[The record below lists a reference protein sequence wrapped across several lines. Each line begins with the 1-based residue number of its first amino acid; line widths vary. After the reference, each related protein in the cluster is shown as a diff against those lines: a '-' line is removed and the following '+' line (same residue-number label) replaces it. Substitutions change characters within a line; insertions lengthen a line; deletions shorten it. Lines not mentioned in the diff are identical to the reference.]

1 MDASKH
7 RRSAITVAD
16 LDQTSPSNSTQ
27 GALVNE
33 RLSAVLI
40 RLSLSGNERLSIA
53 DLMDGFGER
62 SFGSVLLVLAVP
74 ATLLPPL
81 ASAVLGA
88 PLLLISTQ
96 LLIRRAQPWLPEGL
110 SRLSLGRARATI
122 VLARAAKTVERLE
135 TASRPRFD
143 ALFHPWHARVVAVG
157 CMGLSMVLMLPTPI
171 AHTAAGLGIGA
182 FAAGLI
188 QRDGLAL
195 LAGWLLTIACGL
207 ILALIVG
214 GAVIGW
220 RHLV

>member
-1 MDASKH
+1 M
-7 RRSAITVAD
+7 ITVAD
-16 LDQTSPSNSTQ
+16 LDPTSPPNSPDSPVA
-27 GALVNE
+27 GE
-33 RLSAVLI
+33 RLSVMLI
-40 RLSLSGNERLSIA
+40 RLSLAGRERLSIA
-53 DLMDGFGER
+53 DLMDGLGER
-62 SFGSVLLVLAVP
+62 SFGSVLLTLALP

-96 LLIRRAQPWLPEGL
+96 LLVRRARPWLPKGL

-122 VLARAAKTVERLE
+122 VLGRAARTVERLE
-135 TASRPRFD
+135 TASRPRLD
-143 ALFHPWHARVVAVG
+143 ALLHPWHARLVAVG

-207 ILALIVG
+207 ILALMVG

>member
-1 MDASKH
+1 M
-7 RRSAITVAD
+7 ITVAD
-16 LDQTSPSNSTQ
+16 LDPTSPPNSPDSPVA
-27 GALVNE
+27 GE
-33 RLSAVLI
+33 RLSVMLI
-40 RLSLSGNERLSIA
+40 RLSLAGRERLSIA
-53 DLMDGFGER
+53 DLMDGLGER
-62 SFGSVLLVLAVP
+62 SFGSVLLILALP

-96 LLIRRAQPWLPEGL
+96 LLIRRARPWLPKGL
-110 SRLSLGRARATI
+110 RRLSLGRARATI
-122 VLARAAKTVERLE
+122 VLGRAAKTVEQLE

-143 ALFHPWHARVVAVG
+143 ALLHPWHARLVAVG
-157 CMGLSMVLMLPTPI
+157 CMGLSIVLMLPTPI

-195 LAGWLLTIACGL
+195 LAGWLLTFACGL

-214 GAVIGW
+214 GAVMGW
-220 RHLV
+220 RALV